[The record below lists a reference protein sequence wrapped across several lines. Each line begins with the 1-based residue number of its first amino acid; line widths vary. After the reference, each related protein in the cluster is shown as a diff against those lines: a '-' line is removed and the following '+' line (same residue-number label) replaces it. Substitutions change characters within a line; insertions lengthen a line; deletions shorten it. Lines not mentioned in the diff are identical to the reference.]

1 MSNRKRVSIS
11 LDPATYNKLQRV
23 RQEHGFKNLCEL
35 VVAFAH
41 ILLDRMEVA
50 EERKY
55 DLPEDDGRYI
65 DSMFDDLSNT
75 QRVPDGTVPV
85 RHNSKKLR

>member
-1 MSNRKRVSIS
+1 MSNRKRVNIS
-11 LDPATYNKLQRV
+11 LDPETYEKLQQIQR
-23 RQEHGFKNLCEL
+23 EHKFKNLCEML
-35 VVAFAH
+35 TALAH
-41 ILLDRMEVA
+41 ILIDRMQVA
-50 EERKY
+50 EQRKY
-55 DLPEDDGRYI
+55 DLPEDDGQYI

>member
-1 MSNRKRVSIS
+1 MSNRKRVNIS
-11 LDPATYNKLQRV
+11 LDPATYDKLQRV

-50 EERKY
+50 GKRKY

-65 DSMFDDLSNT
+65 DAMFDDLSNVH
-75 QRVPDGTVPV
+75 RVPDGTVPV
-85 RHNSKKLR
+85 RHNNKKLK

>member
-1 MSNRKRVSIS
+1 MNIS
-11 LDPATYNKLQRV
+11 LDPATYDKLQRV

-41 ILLDRMEVA
+41 ILIDRMEVA
-50 EERKY
+50 KDRKY

-65 DSMFDDLSNT
+65 DLMFDDLSNT

-85 RHNSKKLR
+85 RHNNKKLK